1 MAFHWSDWPDD
12 VLVRLREGSVIPASP
27 LALTAARQFNPQRQK
42 SLVRYYID
50 AGAGGIAIGVHTT
63 QFEIREKG
71 IYTRVLET
79 VADEINS
86 WAKTEKEKYIIKIA
100 GLLGKTNQAKL
111 EADVA
116 RNLGY
121 HAGLLNLAT
130 YKDANEDE
138 IIEHCEAIA
147 DIMPLIGFYLQPAV
161 GGIVL
166 SSNFWQQFSMI
177 ENVIAIKVAPFN
189 RYQTLDVLRGI
200 ALAKAEN
207 RISVYTGNDD
217 NIVMDLIT
225 PYEIRRDNTTV
236 TLRTVG
242 GLLGHWAIWVKGAVE
257 VLTKCKEGILDES
270 LLALNGNVT
279 DCNAAIFDVANNF
292 KGCISGVHEVLR
304 RQGLFEGIWCLNPNE
319 TLSPGQMAEIDRVY
333 RDYPELND
341 DAFVMKNLDRW
352 LSA

>member
-27 LALTAARQFNPQRQK
+27 LALTADRQFNPQRQK

-86 WAKTEKEKYIIKIA
+86 WAKTEKEKHIIKIA
-100 GLLGKTNQAKL
+100 GLLGKTNQARS

-189 RYQTLDVLRGI
+189 RYQTLDVFRGI

-217 NIVMDLIT
+217 NIVIDLIT
-225 PYEIRRDNTTV
+225 PYEIRRDNSAV

-257 VLTKCKEGILDES
+257 VLTKCKEGVLDES
-270 LLALNGNVT
+270 LLALHGNVT

>member
-1 MAFHWSDWPDD
+1 MALHWSDWPDD

-27 LALTAARQFNPQRQK
+27 LALTADRQFNPQRQK

-86 WAKTEKEKYIIKIA
+86 LAKTEKEKHIIKIA
-100 GLLGKTNQAKL
+100 GLLGKTNQARS

-138 IIEHCEAIA
+138 IIEHCETIA
-147 DIMPLIGFYLQPAV
+147 NIMPLIGFYLQPAV

-217 NIVMDLIT
+217 NIVIDLIT
-225 PYEIRRDNTTV
+225 PYEIKRDNSAV

-257 VLTKCKEGILDES
+257 VLAKCKEGILDES
-270 LLALNGNVT
+270 LLALHGNVT

-352 LSA
+352 LTA

>member
-1 MAFHWSDWPDD
+1 MAFHWSDWPDH

-27 LALTAARQFNPQRQK
+27 LALTAGRLFNPQRQK

-86 WAKTEKEKYIIKIA
+86 WAKTEKEKHIIKIA
-100 GLLGKTNQAKL
+100 GLLGKTNQARS

-147 DIMPLIGFYLQPAV
+147 DIMPLVGFYLQPAV

-166 SSNFWQQFSMI
+166 SSKFWQQFSMI

-200 ALAKAEN
+200 AQAKAEN

-217 NIVMDLIT
+217 NIVIDLIT
-225 PYEIRRDNTTV
+225 PYEIRRDNSTV

-257 VLTKCKEGILDES
+257 ILRKCKEGVLDES
-270 LLALNGNVT
+270 LLALHGNVT

-292 KGCISGVHEVLR
+292 KGCISGVHEILR

-319 TLSPGQMAEIDRVY
+319 TLSQGQMAEIDRVY

-341 DAFVMKNLDRW
+341 DAFVKKNLDRW

>member
-27 LALTAARQFNPQRQK
+27 LALTADRQFNPQRQR

-50 AGAGGIAIGVHTT
+50 AGAGGIAVGVHTT
-63 QFEIREKG
+63 QFEIREKD

-86 WAKTEKEKYIIKIA
+86 WAKSENEKYIIKIA

-130 YKDANEDE
+130 YKDANEGE
-138 IIEHCEAIA
+138 IIEHCEAIS

-161 GGIVL
+161 GGIIL
-166 SSNFWQQFSMI
+166 SSNFWQQFSKI

-200 ALAKAEN
+200 VLAKAEN

-217 NIVMDLIT
+217 NIVIDLIT
-225 PYEIRRDNTTV
+225 PYEIRRDNSTV

-257 VLTKCKEGILDES
+257 VLAKCKEGVLDES
-270 LLALNGNVT
+270 LLALHGKVT
-279 DCNAAIFDVANNF
+279 DCNAAIFDVTNNF
-292 KGCISGVHEVLR
+292 KGCISGIHEVLK

-341 DAFVMKNLDRW
+341 DAFVIKNLDRW
-352 LSA
+352 LST

>member
-27 LALTAARQFNPQRQK
+27 LALTVDRQFNPQRQK

-79 VADEINS
+79 VADEIDS
-86 WAKTEKEKYIIKIA
+86 WAKTDKEKYIIKIA

-111 EADVA
+111 GADVA

-270 LLALNGNVT
+270 LLALHGNVT

>member
-27 LALTAARQFNPQRQK
+27 LALNADRQFNPQRQK

-86 WAKTEKEKYIIKIA
+86 WAKTEKEKHIIKIA
-100 GLLGKTNQAKL
+100 GLLGKTNQARS

-147 DIMPLIGFYLQPAV
+147 DIMPLVGFYLQPAV

-217 NIVMDLIT
+217 NIVIDLIT
-225 PYEIRRDNTTV
+225 PYEIRRDNSTV

-257 VLTKCKEGILDES
+257 ILTKCKEGILDES

-279 DCNAAIFDVANNF
+279 DCNAAVFDVANNF
-292 KGCISGVHEVLR
+292 KGCISGVHEILR

-341 DAFVMKNLDRW
+341 DAFVMKNLHRW

>member
-1 MAFHWSDWPDD
+1 M
-12 VLVRLREGSVIPASP
+12 
-27 LALTAARQFNPQRQK
+27 
-42 SLVRYYID
+42 
-50 AGAGGIAIGVHTT
+50 
-63 QFEIREKG
+63 
-71 IYTRVLET
+71 
-79 VADEINS
+79 
-86 WAKTEKEKYIIKIA
+86 
-100 GLLGKTNQAKL
+100 
-111 EADVA
+111 
-116 RNLGY
+116 
-121 HAGLLNLAT
+121 LNLAT

-138 IIEHCEAIA
+138 IIEHCETIA

-217 NIVMDLIT
+217 NIVIDLIT
-225 PYEIRRDNTTV
+225 PYEIRRDNSAV

-257 VLTKCKEGILDES
+257 VLTKCKEGVLDES
-270 LLALNGNVT
+270 LLALHGKVT

-341 DAFVMKNLDRW
+341 DAFVIKNLDRW

>member
-27 LALTAARQFNPQRQK
+27 LALTADRQFNPQRQK

-100 GLLGKTNQAKL
+100 GLLGKTNQARS

-217 NIVMDLIT
+217 NIVIDLIT
-225 PYEIRRDNTTV
+225 PYEIRRDNSTV

-257 VLTKCKEGILDES
+257 ILTKCKEGILDES
-270 LLALNGNVT
+270 LLALHGNVT